1 MRNSEFGMRHQS
13 DLKKRSKAFALR
25 ILKLVDALPKTT
37 SRRAL
42 ASQIVQSG
50 TSVAANYRA
59 ACCARSTAD
68 FIAKMGIVEE
78 EDDETLF
85 WLELLEE
92 SELITAA
99 KLTAIKEEANE
110 LIAITVASIKTARR
124 NRVPTSAFRIP
135 HSDFS

>member
-1 MRNSEFGMRHQS
+1 MRHQS
-13 DLKKRSKAFALR
+13 DLKKRSNAFALR

-59 ACCARSTAD
+59 ACRARSTAD

-124 NRVPTSAFRIP
+124 NRVPTSTFRIP

>member
-1 MRNSEFGMRHQS
+1 MRHQS
-13 DLKKRSKAFALR
+13 DLKKRSNAFALR

-59 ACCARSTAD
+59 ACRARSTAD

-110 LIAITVASIKTARR
+110 IIAITVASIKTARR